1 MEWKLSAGV
10 LEGMTELKPNC
21 VECNG
26 NNTALI
32 FWGYPGDMD
41 WYLNAVDEK
50 KIVPGGCMIG
60 NNDPK
65 WECNDCHNRWGT
77 REEDEDK

>member
-41 WYLNAVDEK
+41 WYLKA
-50 KIVPGGCMIG
+50 I
-60 NNDPK
+60 
-65 WECNDCHNRWGT
+65 
-77 REEDEDK
+77 EDKEFEATPGMFTCKFCQYSDICEDAEN